1 MVAAAGLFSRCDA
14 SEEDAGKVQQIAIEE
29 EGKVQQMAK
38 KRSHSR
44 WRRRAG
50 CRWWWWWGL
59 GAHWARRPRRRAPCW
74 AQARDRPGGGHA
86 ASGHFR
92 RRVQV
97 A

>member
-50 CRWWWWWGL
+50 GSNRVLSLGL
-59 GAHWARRPRRRAPCW
+59 GLP
-74 AQARDRPGGGHA
+74 
-86 ASGHFR
+86 
-92 RRVQV
+92 
-97 A
+97 